1 MSEDY
6 SINTGQKKT
15 FTIPDYVLFSLTLA
29 ISAGIGL
36 FYAIKDRNKINSK
49 EYLLGGKDMYVLPVA
64 MSLLVTFLS
73 ALTLLGTPAEMYNY
87 TTMFWWLCL
96 AFVFAMVIASVVF
109 IPFFYNLNVTS
120 VFQYL
125 ELRFSMPVR
134 VLASLLYILQTSA
147 YMSFVLY
154 APSLALNAVTGL
166 DLWGSLV
173 AVGIIV
179 TLYTALGGMK
189 AVLWTDTFQA
199 FVILAGL
206 LAVLI
211 QGSIVM
217 GGFQNAWD
225 IAGNRSR
232 INFHDF
238 SFDPTTRHSFW
249 SVVVGGSFF
258 WMSLYGVNQAQV
270 QRALSCPSMFKAR
283 LTLLVNLPGLIF
295 IVSLCCMIGI
305 VMYAFYADC
314 HPIKFNNLISR
325 TDQLL
330 PLYVMDILGHIP
342 GIPGVFVSCIFSGS
356 LSTISS
362 SLNALGAIIPCDFIK
377 PCFPNL
383 SDRTMTILSKVTV
396 VVFGGVAIGLAA
408 LVSQLGSVLQASY
421 TVYSIINGPLFGLFI
436 LGMFFPWA
444 NAWGAF
450 VGALTSLTFMC
461 WIGFGAFANK
471 VSTAIPSPVFTHGCN
486 WSVTTTAMTI
496 TTTLGTTTTPS
507 TGSTE
512 MTTVAA
518 SSDPF
523 IPMYKLSYLYYT
535 PTAMAAL
542 VIVGM
547 VVSLITGPR
556 RPGSID
562 PRLLCPLFDRLFPCM
577 PEKILRPLRCGVDHK
592 GKYRKEV
599 YKEADELPEKIQPVD
614 EYDVETKSPTDV
626 EAVEVNGGA
635 INQGFVPISENTS
648 DPEVFVTHL

>member
-1 MSEDY
+1 MSGDY
-6 SINTGQKKT
+6 SIYTGQKKT

-36 FYAIKDRNKINSK
+36 FYAIKDRNKVNSK
-49 EYLLGGKDMYVLPVA
+49 DYLLGGKDMNILPVA

-73 ALTLLGTPAEMYNY
+73 ALTLLGTPAEMYNFS
-87 TTMFWWLCL
+87 TMFWWLCL
-96 AFVFAMVIASVVF
+96 AFVFAMVISSVVF

-125 ELRFSMPVR
+125 ELRFSKPVR
-134 VLASLLYILQTSA
+134 VLASLIYILQTSA

-166 DLWGSLV
+166 DLWGSLI

-232 INFHDF
+232 IYFHDF

-249 SVVVGGSFF
+249 SIVVGGAFF
-258 WMSLYGVNQAQV
+258 WTSLYGVNQAQV
-270 QRALSCPSMFKAR
+270 QRTMSCPSISKAR
-283 LTLLVNLPGLIF
+283 LTLLVNLPGLIL

-314 HPIKFNNLISR
+314 HPIKFNNLISK

-356 LSTISS
+356 LSTLSS
-362 SLNALGAIIPCDFIK
+362 SLNALGAVIPCDLIK
-377 PCFPNL
+377 PYFCPNL
-383 SDRTMTILSKVTV
+383 SDRSMTILSKVIV
-396 VVFGGVAIGLAA
+396 VIFGGVAIGLAV

-421 TVYSIINGPLFGLFI
+421 SVYSVINGPLFGLFI

-450 VGALTSLTFMC
+450 VGAVTSLAFMC

-471 VSTAIPSPVFTHGCN
+471 VSTAKPSPVFTHGCN
-486 WSVTTTAMTI
+486 WSVTTTAMTV
-496 TTTLGTTTTPS
+496 TTTLGTATPF

-523 IPMYKLSYLYYT
+523 IPMYKLSYLFYT
-535 PTAMAAL
+535 PTAMAVL

-547 VVSLITGPR
+547 FVSLITGLR
-556 RPGSID
+556 RPDSID
-562 PRLLCPLFDRLFPCM
+562 PRLICPLFDRLFPCM
-577 PEKILRPLRCGVDHK
+577 PEMILRPLRCGVNHN
-592 GKYRKEV
+592 GKYRKQAYEQ
-599 YKEADELPEKIQPVD
+599 ADELPEKIQPADVNG
-614 EYDVETKSPTDV
+614 VETKSSPDV
-626 EAVEVNGGA
+626 EVGA
-635 INQGFVPISENTS
+635 INPGFDPVDEETS
-648 DPEVFVTHL
+648 TPEEFVTHL

>member
-6 SINTGQKKT
+6 SIYTGQKKT

-29 ISAGIGL
+29 VSAGIGL
-36 FYAIKDRNKINSK
+36 FYAIKDRNNVNSK
-49 EYLLGGKDMYVLPVA
+49 EYLSGGKDMSVLPVSI
-64 MSLLVTFLS
+64 SLLVTFLS
-73 ALTLLGTPAEMYNY
+73 ALTLLGTPAEMYKY

-96 AFVFAMVIASVVF
+96 AFIFAMVIASVVF
-109 IPFFYNLNVTS
+109 IPFFYDLDVTS

-125 ELRFSMPVR
+125 ELRFSKPVR
-134 VLASLLYILQTSA
+134 VLASLIYILQTCA

-154 APSLALNAVTGL
+154 APSLALNAVTGF

-179 TLYTALGGMK
+179 TVYTALGGMK
-189 AVLWTDTFQA
+189 AVLWANTFQA
-199 FVILAGL
+199 SVIFAGL
-206 LAVLI
+206 FAVLI

-217 GGFQNAWD
+217 GGFKNAWD

-232 INFHDF
+232 IYFHDF

-270 QRALSCPSMFKAR
+270 QKSLSCPSVFKAK
-283 LTLLVNLPGLIF
+283 LAFAVTLPGLIL

-314 HPIKFNNLISR
+314 HPIKFNNLISK

-342 GIPGVFVSCIFSGS
+342 GIPGVFVSSLFSGS

-362 SLNALGAIIPCDFIK
+362 SLNALGAVIPCDFIK
-377 PCFPNL
+377 PYCCPNL
-383 SDRTMTILSKVTV
+383 SDRAMTILSKTIVFI
-396 VVFGGVAIGLAA
+396 FGGVAIGLAV
-408 LVSQLGSVLQASY
+408 LVSQLGSVMQTSY
-421 TVYSIINGPLFGLFI
+421 TIYSILNGPSFGLFV

-450 VGALTSLTFMC
+450 VGALTSLVFMC
-461 WIGFGAFANK
+461 WVGFGAFAK
-471 VSTAIPSPVFTHGCN
+471 VSTDNSSPVFTHGCN
-486 WSVTTTAMTI
+486 WSVTTTAMTS
-496 TTTLGTTTTPS
+496 TTTLGTTTTS
-507 TGSTE
+507 V

-535 PTAMAAL
+535 PTAMAVL
-542 VIVGM
+542 VIVGLF
-547 VVSLITGPR
+547 VSLITGLQ
-556 RPGSID
+556 RPESID
-562 PRLLCPLFDRLFPCM
+562 PRLVCPLFDRLFPCM
-577 PEKILRPLRCGVDHK
+577 PEMILRPLRCGVKHK
-592 GKYRKEV
+592 RKYRKQDLE
-599 YKEADELPEKIQPVD
+599 EPDELPEKIQSDHYV
-614 EYDVETKSPTDV
+614 VESPADV
-626 EAVEVNGGA
+626 EAGDVKGGA
-635 INQGFVPISENTS
+635 IDRCFDPIGEETS
-648 DPEVFVTHL
+648 KPEELVTHL

>member
-36 FYAIKDRNKINSK
+36 FYAIKDRNKVNSK

-73 ALTLLGTPAEMYNY
+73 ALTLLGTPAEMYNF

-125 ELRFSMPVR
+125 QLRFSMPVR

-225 IAGNRSR
+225 IAANRSR
-232 INFHDF
+232 IYFHDF

-377 PCFPNL
+377 PCFPYL
-383 SDRTMTILSKVTV
+383 SDRSMTILSKVTV
-396 VVFGGVAIGLAA
+396 VIFGGVAIGLAA

-471 VSTAIPSPVFTHGCN
+471 VSTAILSPVFTHGCN

-535 PTAMAAL
+535 PTAMAVL

-577 PEKILRPLRCGVDHK
+577 PEKILRPLRCGVNHK

-599 YKEADELPEKIQPVD
+599 YKEADKLPEKIQPVN

-635 INQGFVPISENTS
+635 INQGFVPISEKTS

>member
-1 MSEDY
+1 
-6 SINTGQKKT
+6 
-15 FTIPDYVLFSLTLA
+15 
-29 ISAGIGL
+29 
-36 FYAIKDRNKINSK
+36 
-49 EYLLGGKDMYVLPVA
+49 
-64 MSLLVTFLS
+64 
-73 ALTLLGTPAEMYNY
+73 MYNY

-96 AFVFAMVIASVVF
+96 AFVFAMVISSVVF
-109 IPFFYNLNVTS
+109 IPFFYDLNVTS

-125 ELRFSMPVR
+125 ELRFSKPVR
-134 VLASLLYILQTSA
+134 VLASLIYILQTSA

-166 DLWGSLV
+166 DLWGSLI

-232 INFHDF
+232 IYFHDF

-249 SVVVGGSFF
+249 SIVVGGAFF
-258 WMSLYGVNQAQV
+258 WTSLYGVNQAQV
-270 QRALSCPSMFKAR
+270 QRTMSCPSISKAR
-283 LTLLVNLPGLIF
+283 LTLLVNLPGLIL

-314 HPIKFNNLISR
+314 HPIKFNNLISK

-356 LSTISS
+356 LSTLSS
-362 SLNALGAIIPCDFIK
+362 SLNALGAVIPCDLIK
-377 PCFPNL
+377 PYFCPNL
-383 SDRTMTILSKVTV
+383 SDRSMTILSKVIV
-396 VVFGGVAIGLAA
+396 VIFGGVAIGLAV

-421 TVYSIINGPLFGLFI
+421 SVYSVINGPLFGLFI

-450 VGALTSLTFMC
+450 VGAVTSLAFMC

-471 VSTAIPSPVFTHGCN
+471 VSTAKPSPVFTHGCN
-486 WSVTTTAMTI
+486 WSVTTTAMTV
-496 TTTLGTTTTPS
+496 TTTLGTATPF

-523 IPMYKLSYLYYT
+523 IPMYKLSYLFYT
-535 PTAMAAL
+535 PTAMAVL

-547 VVSLITGPR
+547 FVSLITGLR
-556 RPGSID
+556 RPDSID
-562 PRLLCPLFDRLFPCM
+562 PRLICPLFDRLFPCM
-577 PEKILRPLRCGVDHK
+577 PEMILRPLRCGVNHNE
-592 GKYRKEV
+592 KYRKQAYEQ
-599 YKEADELPEKIQPVD
+599 ADELPEKIQPADVNG
-614 EYDVETKSPTDV
+614 VETKSSPDV
-626 EAVEVNGGA
+626 EVGA
-635 INQGFVPISENTS
+635 INPGFDPVDEETS
-648 DPEVFVTHL
+648 TPEEFVTHL